1 MQLEDGLSSC
11 QLLQSIQ
18 KFPDVWRPLFQPSD
32 IFEITADKFLDDA
45 VVAYGTS
52 QLLKEIEENTYK
64 IFLMSFF
71 FWKKVIDN
79 LNLLSVD
86 NCDMSN
92 ARWLYLSVKE
102 HY

>member
-1 MQLEDGLSSC
+1 MNDFLPQLMQLEEGLSSC

-45 VVAYGTS
+45 VVAYSTS

-64 IFLMSFF
+64 ICCD
-71 FWKKVIDN
+71 VI
-79 LNLLSVD
+79 LLLEEG
-86 NCDMSN
+86 N
-92 ARWLYLSVKE
+92 
-102 HY
+102 